1 MESEGDDRTSATLDS
16 EFDVDTQHDTIVSLP
31 VFKKKDH
38 SSHLLFD
45 DNEEADAR
53 DANEEVE
60 ERVPTPTPFET
71 EASIANEGSGTEMN
85 SCTKEEDTTVLMED
99 EETVVM
105 GCSAKNFNATL
116 EQAISTVAEAFNK
129 MVSCG
134 SEIEETAEIVC
145 EVPEESP
152 QPPEESPIENEDD
165 IPEELVIVKSSEIEE
180 EPMEDIS
187 DVDVEERRHDS
198 QNESTCSISTNP
210 EGKST
215 NSRCDVDDESTEVDL
230 EHEVPDL
237 SPKAGSKV
245 DIHHHESR
253 GPLCDCKHSHNYSHE
268 DHHHEKERNPALES
282 LRATYKKSNNRN
294 SLHALVDSQRS
305 QNSKIVEHVAL
316 GNLGIDTFGEPM
328 PLSVIKQKSSIGLP
342 NIVE

>member
-1 MESEGDDRTSATLDS
+1 MESESDDRTSATLDS

-38 SSHLLFD
+38 SSHLLFG

-53 DANEEVE
+53 DADEEVE
-60 ERVPTPTPFET
+60 ERVPTPTPSET
-71 EASIANEGSGTEMN
+71 EASIANEGSGTKMN

-105 GCSAKNFNATL
+105 GCSANDFNATL

-134 SEIEETAEIVC
+134 SEIEETAEIIC

-152 QPPEESPIENEDD
+152 QPPEESSIENEDD
-165 IPEELVIVKSSEIEE
+165 IPQELVIVKSSEIEE

-187 DVDVEERRHDS
+187 DEDTDERRHDS

-215 NSRCDVDDESTEVDL
+215 NSRCDIDDQSVEVDL

-245 DIHHHESR
+245 DIHHHESG
-253 GPLCDCKHSHNYSHE
+253 GPLCECKHSHTV
-268 DHHHEKERNPALES
+268 ES
-282 LRATYKKSNNRN
+282 LRETYRKSNNRN
-294 SLHALVDSQRS
+294 SLHALLDSQRS

-328 PLSVIKQKSSIGLP
+328 PLSVIKRKSSIGLP